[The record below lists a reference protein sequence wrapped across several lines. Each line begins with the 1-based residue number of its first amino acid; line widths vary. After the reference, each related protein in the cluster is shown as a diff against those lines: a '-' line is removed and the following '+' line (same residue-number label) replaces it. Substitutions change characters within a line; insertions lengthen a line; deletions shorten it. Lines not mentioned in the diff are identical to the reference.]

1 MTDHPYPSH
10 PHHHAVA
17 AHQPTV
23 PHAPVDNLTMKKT
36 IRIGTRGSKLAL
48 WQANWVKDTICLGF
62 PEIEVKII
70 TIKTTGDMIVDRP
83 LAMVGGKGLFVKEIE
98 KALMESSIDI
108 AVHSMKDMPGELPDG
123 LVIGAIPQREN
134 PFDVLISRGNL
145 TLKELPEKARVGTSS
160 LRRASQIKHARPDL
174 EISSIRG
181 NLDTRLKKLA
191 SGEFDA
197 TLLAAA
203 GLIRL
208 GMEDVISEYMDEEI
222 MLPAVGQGALCI
234 QSRKE
239 DRSMDPILALLNH
252 PDTNTVVRGE
262 RAFLRRLEGSCHIPV
277 ACFGRLENGQVILTG
292 VVASENGETMVKEVV
307 TGKPEDVVKTG
318 MDLAEILLAKGA
330 DKILENLKS

>member
-1 MTDHPYPSH
+1 
-10 PHHHAVA
+10 
-17 AHQPTV
+17 
-23 PHAPVDNLTMKKT
+23 MKKT

-62 PEIEVKII
+62 PEIKVSII

-108 AVHSMKDMPGELPDG
+108 AVHSMKDMPGELPDS
-123 LVIGAIPQREN
+123 LVIGAIPKREN

-145 TLKELPEKARVGTSS
+145 TLKELPAGARVGTSS
-160 LRRASQIKHARPDL
+160 LRRASQIKHVRPDL

-208 GMEDVISEYMDEEI
+208 GMEDVISEYMDEDV

-318 MDLAEILLAKGA
+318 MDLAEILLARGA

>member
-1 MTDHPYPSH
+1 
-10 PHHHAVA
+10 
-17 AHQPTV
+17 
-23 PHAPVDNLTMKKT
+23 MKKT

-62 PEIEVKII
+62 PEIKVSII

-108 AVHSMKDMPGELPDG
+108 AVHSMKDMPGELPDS
-123 LVIGAIPQREN
+123 LVIGAIPKREN

-145 TLKELPEKARVGTSS
+145 TLKELPSGARVGTSS
-160 LRRASQIKHARPDL
+160 LRRASQIKHVRPDL

-208 GMEDVISEYMDEEI
+208 GMEDVISEYMDEEV

-318 MDLAEILLAKGA
+318 MDLAEILLARGA

>member
-1 MTDHPYPSH
+1 
-10 PHHHAVA
+10 
-17 AHQPTV
+17 
-23 PHAPVDNLTMKKT
+23 MKKT

-62 PEIEVKII
+62 PEIKVKII

-108 AVHSMKDMPGELPDG
+108 AVHSMKDMPGELPDS
-123 LVIGAIPQREN
+123 LVIGAIPKREN

-145 TLKELPEKARVGTSS
+145 TLKELPAGARVGTSS
-160 LRRASQIKHARPDL
+160 LRRASQIKHVRPDL

-208 GMEDVISEYMDEEI
+208 GMEDVISEYMDEDV

-318 MDLAEILLAKGA
+318 MDLAEILLARGA